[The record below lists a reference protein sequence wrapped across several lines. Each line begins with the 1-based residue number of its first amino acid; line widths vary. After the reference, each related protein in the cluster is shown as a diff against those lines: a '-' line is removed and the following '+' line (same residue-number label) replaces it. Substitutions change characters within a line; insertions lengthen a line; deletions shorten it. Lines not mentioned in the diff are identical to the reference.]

1 LANQTYEKKTIR
13 QEERD
18 GSSDLREYE
27 RERNNEFLFGV
38 WMRHFKTQN
47 ERVFLVIYSDILC
60 RHLQTMQD
68 QKARWKLLT

>member
-1 LANQTYEKKTIR
+1 MRRKQIR
-13 QEERD
+13 QKERD
-18 GSSDLREYE
+18 DSFDVRGSE

-47 ERVFLVIYSDILC
+47 ERGFLVIHSEILC

-68 QKARWKLLT
+68 HLARMKLLT